1 MSNITLNKL
10 EELIEKAVDNALAK
24 RQKPSANAELLNFV
38 TKPKKNASKKRKAK
52 KVEPTRIELL
62 EGWQN
67 VDGMK
72 DLRREHYKAAR
83 AEGLSY
89 KQANEAGLNAVR
101 KALA

>member
-52 KVEPTRIELL
+52 KVEPTRIELP

-67 VDGMK
+67 VEGMK
-72 DLRREHYKAAR
+72 DLRRKHYKQAR
-83 AEGLSY
+83 AEGLGY